1 LPIQRTWHY
10 FDEKERRKWQNP
22 ETILADIG
30 LKPGMT
36 FLDIGCGNGFFTLP
50 AARIVGSLGIVFGLD
65 SSPIAISEIQAR
77 ADKEDLHNIQL
88 RIGNAE
94 ETVVC
99 EGCADLIFYGIVLHD
114 FQDARIVLENAL
126 RMLKPKGRLAD
137 LDWKKIEMPFG
148 PPLSVRF
155 DEATAAGLIESA
167 GFKIESVKDCG
178 EFNYLI
184 LSSA

>member
-1 LPIQRTWHY
+1 MPIQSTWHY
-10 FDEKERRKWQNP
+10 FDEIERRKWQNP

-50 AARIVGSLGIVFGLD
+50 ASRIVGSPGLVFGLD
-65 SSPIAISEIQAR
+65 SSPTAISEIQVR
-77 ADKEDLHNIQL
+77 AEKEGLHNIQL

-99 EGCADLIFYGIVLHD
+99 EGCADIIFYGIVLHD
-114 FQDARIVLENAL
+114 FQDTGKVLENAH

-137 LDWKKIEMPFG
+137 LDWRKIEMPFG
-148 PPLSVRF
+148 PPLSIRF
-155 DEATAAGLIESA
+155 DEATAASLIESA
-167 GFKIESVKDCG
+167 GFKIESIKDWG